1 MVDQKAFRFWKN
13 EAFSCWLDKWASIY
27 EQGSSS
33 QAFLKH
39 VHDTFYLVNV
49 VENDYI
55 GGDLTI
61 IMLDFIQR
69 NQDLI
74 NSIE

>member
-13 EAFSCWLDKWASIY
+13 EAFSCWLDKWACIY